1 MQQAM
6 VYLRTPVKLIQ
17 FALFAAITMLAMQL
31 LGALVVP
38 SQSVLASGF
47 GWVSAADK
55 DEPPP
60 EKTKK
65 TQAISAKVYEKLAK
79 SQEEAEAKNYDGAIK
94 ILDSLRRSRGDKL
107 KGYDAASVWNVYGFI
122 YYSQEKYNDA
132 IASYRKVVAQ
142 EDIPDALEQG
152 TKYTIAQLQFVVEDY
167 PAAITAM
174 KEWFKVANNPGAD
187 PYILLGQAYYQTKDY
202 DNALAAVEQGMSVAR
217 KREKKPK
224 EHWYLL
230 LRVLYYEKNDYK
242 KTAEVLETL
251 VKGWPKREYW
261 VQLAGMY
268 GELKREKDQLLAME
282 AAYVQ
287 GMLTR
292 EGELLNMAYL
302 FLGNEMPYKAARVVE
317 KGIAAKQIKPTAKN
331 LELMGN
337 SWRQAQNV
345 KESIAALEQ
354 AAKKSDSG
362 ELYSRLA
369 AVYLDNEDFAKS
381 VNAANKA
388 LQKGGIKRT
397 DNLWVIKGMSEFNL
411 DRLKSAKVSFRNA
424 GKDKRSKKLSVQW
437 VDYVGKEQNRR
448 DQLAKDLKDLK
459 RVKEKLAKLKEKQ
472 A

>member
-6 VYLRTPVKLIQ
+6 VYLRTSAKLTRL
-17 FALFAAITMLAMQL
+17 ALFAVMTTVTMQL
-31 LGALVVP
+31 VGALAVP
-38 SQSVLASGF
+38 SQSTLGSGF
-47 GWVSAADK
+47 GWASAADD

-65 TQAISAKVYEKLAK
+65 TQAISAKVYEKLAQA
-79 SQEEAEAKNYDGAIK
+79 QEEAEAKNYEDARK
-94 ILDSLRRSRGDKL
+94 TLDSLRRSRGDKL

-122 YYSQEKYNDA
+122 YYSEEKYKDA
-132 IASYRKVVAQ
+132 IASYEKVVAQ

-167 PAAITAM
+167 PAAVTALQ
-174 KEWFKVANNPGAD
+174 EWFKVANNPGPD
-187 PYILLGQAYYQTKDY
+187 PYILLGQAFYQTKDY
-202 DNALAAVEQGMSVAR
+202 DNALASVEKGMAVAR
-217 KREKKPK
+217 ERETKPK

-268 GELKREKDQLLAME
+268 GELKREEDQLLAME

-287 GMLTR
+287 DMLTR

-302 FLGNEMPYKAARVVE
+302 FLGSEMPYKAAKVVE
-317 KGIAAKQIKPTAKN
+317 KGIAAKQIKPTSKN
-331 LELMGN
+331 LELLGN

-345 KESIAALEQ
+345 KQSISALEQ
-354 AAKKSDSG
+354 AARKSDSG

-381 VNAANKA
+381 VAAANKA
-388 LQKGGIKRT
+388 LQKGGVKRT

-411 DRLKSAKVSFRNA
+411 DRLKSAKESFRNA
-424 GKDKRSKKLSVQW
+424 GKDKRSKKLSMQW
-437 VDYVGKEQNRR
+437 VEYVGKEQDRR
-448 DQLAKDLKDLK
+448 DQLAKDLEDLE
-459 RVKEKLAKLKEKQ
+459 RVKAKLAKLKEAQ